1 MYDAVLVP
9 TDGSSEAEYAARYA
23 VSLAETTG
31 ATVHVLSVVDES
43 LYPRASVLS
52 DDLVQ
57 ESLEAAREAAGEAVD
72 RVAEMV
78 EQGTNVVTEV
88 RQGIPAE
95 SIRAYAADHGVDLV
109 VMGTHG
115 RTGLQRYFIG
125 SVAEEVVRTADV
137 PVLTVRRDTEEPAAT
152 DISRVLVPTDGSDES
167 MAAVDHAVD
176 VAATYDATLH
186 ALYVVDQRALASYYD
201 AGPMIGDLIDNLT
214 SVGENATE
222 AVRERARERD
232 VTVETTVLQGI
243 PPAAIDEYAGEHDID
258 LVVMGTHG
266 RTGVERYLLGSV
278 TERVVRTSAV
288 PVLTVRP
295 AESEVEE

>member
-9 TDGSSEAEYAARYA
+9 TDGSPEAEYAAHYA
-23 VSLAETTG
+23 VALAGTTG

-43 LYPRASVLS
+43 LYPRGSVLS

-57 ESLEAAREAAGEAVD
+57 ESLEAAREEAGEAVD
-72 RVAEMV
+72 RVAEMAAP
-78 EQGTNVVTEV
+78 ETNVVTEV
-88 RQGIPAE
+88 RRGVPAE
-95 SIRAYAADHGVDLV
+95 TIRSYAADHDVDIV

-115 RTGLQRYFIG
+115 RTGLKRYFIG
-125 SVAEEVVRTADV
+125 SVAEEVVRTADA
-137 PVLTVRRDTEEPAAT
+137 PVLTVRRQTEEPAAT
-152 DISRVLVPTDGSDES
+152 DVSRVLVPTDGSDAS
-167 MAAVDHAVD
+167 MAAVDHAID

-186 ALYVVDQRALASYYD
+186 TLYVVDQRALAAYYD
-201 AGPMIGDLIDNLT
+201 TGPMIGDLIDNLT

-222 AVRERARERD
+222 AVRERASERE
-232 VTVETTVLQGI
+232 VAVETTVLQGI
-243 PPAAIDEYAGEHDID
+243 PPAAIDEYVEENEID

-278 TERVVRTSAV
+278 TERVVRTSEV

-295 AESEVEE
+295 AETDVEQ